1 MVKRLSFAI
10 LFTLALCGPANA
22 QNAQTKPIDPANID
36 PSVQPVQDF
45 FQYAN
50 GGWIKNNPI
59 PADQSSWGSFQE
71 LRDKSLYALR
81 DILEEA
87 ANNPNAAKG
96 SNEQKMGDF
105 YFSGMDSV
113 AIEAQGAKPLDEE
126 MGAIRDIKST
136 ADLQKELAHL
146 QTLNIG
152 IPFGFGS
159 GQDFKNSSAVI
170 VQIGQGGL

>member
-1 MVKRLSFAI
+1 MG
-10 LFTLALCGPANA
+10 LFL
-22 QNAQTKPIDPANID
+22 IDPANID

-59 PADQSSWGSFQE
+59 PSDQSSWGSFQE

-81 DILEEA
+81 SILEEA
-87 ANNPNAAKG
+87 AKNPNAAKG

-113 AIEAQGAKPLDEE
+113 RSEE
-126 MGAIRDIKST
+126 HTSE
-136 ADLQKELAHL
+136 LQ
-146 QTLNIG
+146 
-152 IPFGFGS
+152 S
-159 GQDFKNSSAVI
+159 
-170 VQIGQGGL
+170 